1 MVTVFKEKLNEL
13 PPIFYSSIGFV
24 FETAFILEQ
33 IAGSRFGALLVI
45 SDKFITKL
53 NVFSYIWFCSSGLKQ
68 FGKFQNHT
76 VWLLKQWLGSFTW
89 KVRVCTTK
97 VRNELLKMGIDL
109 KIKHSVSSLIY
120 KVWRNYFHKKA
131 LHRGRN
137 FFGQIFLGMLYM
149 GTNDKIMQ
157 GGKLMVK
164 RSQRSIQVSFSPYWP
179 WPGLLIFEK
188 LTPQIEG

>member
-1 MVTVFKEKLNEL
+1 MFISGYLYFSNNLKDIKDHMKADIISYKIFFQLMVTVFKEKLNEL

-76 VWLLKQWLGSFTW
+76 VWL
-89 KVRVCTTK
+89 
-97 VRNELLKMGIDL
+97 
-109 KIKHSVSSLIY
+109 
-120 KVWRNYFHKKA
+120 
-131 LHRGRN
+131 
-137 FFGQIFLGMLYM
+137 
-149 GTNDKIMQ
+149 
-157 GGKLMVK
+157 
-164 RSQRSIQVSFSPYWP
+164 
-179 WPGLLIFEK
+179 
-188 LTPQIEG
+188 